1 MNEDTVFADRLENV
15 KQRIAAACARVGRSP
30 DEVTL
35 LAVSKTFPFSRIEEA
50 YAAGQVHF
58 GENYIQDFIDKI
70 ELAKCRSL
78 PLKWHFIG
86 HLQSNKVKYFNS
98 GFFLFHG
105 LDSEKL
111 AHRIAK
117 QAVAGGFKARV
128 LVQVN
133 IGNEES
139 KAGIAPACLFDFLKK
154 VRYIEGLSI
163 VGLMAIPPAV
173 ADAEESRPWFQA
185 LAQLFHRAQAEIF
198 SGCSEFQEISMGM
211 SSDFEVAVEE
221 GATIVRV
228 GSLLFGQRT
237 KKVVSN

>member
-1 MNEDTVFADRLENV
+1 MNPDVVFADRLENV
-15 KQRIAAACARVGRSP
+15 KQRITAACARVGRSP

-35 LAVSKTFPFSRIEEA
+35 LAVSKTFPFARIEEA

-58 GENYIQDFIDKI
+58 GENYIQDCLQKMD
-70 ELAKCRSL
+70 LAKSLSL

-86 HLQSNKVKYFNS
+86 HLQTNKVKYYNS

-111 AHRIAK
+111 AQRIAR
-117 QAVAGGFKARV
+117 QALTAGFEARV
-128 LVQVN
+128 LIQVN
-133 IGNEES
+133 IGNEAS
-139 KAGIAPACLFDFLKK
+139 KAGIAPDGLFDFLKK

-163 VGLMAIPPAV
+163 AGLMAIPPVV
-173 ADAEESRPWFQA
+173 ADAEGSRPYFRT
-185 LAQLFHRAQAEIF
+185 LAELFAQARTEIF
-198 SGCSEFQEISMGM
+198 ADSPDFKEISMGM
-211 SSDFEVAVEE
+211 SQDFEIAVEE

-237 KKVVSN
+237 KKVVRN

>member
-1 MNEDTVFADRLENV
+1 MNADSTFAVRLAEV
-15 KQRIAAACARVGRSP
+15 KQRIAAACERVGRSP

-58 GENYIQDFIDKI
+58 GENYIQDCLDKMD
-70 ELAKCRSL
+70 LAKSRSL
-78 PLKWHFIG
+78 PLQWHFIG
-86 HLQSNKVKYFNS
+86 HLQSNKVKLLGD
-98 GFFLFHG
+98 GFYLFHG

-111 AHRIAK
+111 ARRIAK

-133 IGNEES
+133 IGNEAS
-139 KAGIAPACLFDFLKK
+139 KAGIAPVCLFDFLKK

-163 VGLMAIPPAV
+163 VGLMAIPPVV
-173 ADAEESRPWFQA
+173 AEAAESRPWFRELSELFYQA
-185 LAQLFHRAQAEIF
+185 QGEIF

-228 GSLLFGQRT
+228 GSRLFGQRT

>member
-1 MNEDTVFADRLENV
+1 MNATSTFATRLEEV
-15 KQRIAAACARVGRSP
+15 KQRISAACERVGRSS

-58 GENYIQDFIDKI
+58 GENYLQDCLEKI
-70 ELAKCRSL
+70 SLAKAAAM
-78 PLKWHFIG
+78 PLRWHFIG
-86 HLQSNKVKYFNS
+86 HLQSNKVKLLGD
-98 GFFLFHG
+98 GFSLFHG

-111 AHRIAK
+111 AQRLGR
-117 QAVAGGFKARV
+117 QAVAGAFEYRV

-139 KAGIAPACLFDFLKK
+139 KSGIVPACLFDFLKK

-163 VGLMAIPPAV
+163 VGLMAIPPVV
-173 ADAEESRPWFQA
+173 ADVEESRPWFQA
-185 LAQLFHRAQAEIF
+185 LAQLFRRAQVEIF
-198 SGCSEFQEISMGM
+198 SGCPEFHEISMGM